1 MFVCVN
7 IINMFIS
14 TFLIR
19 ILQGET
25 IIKIGIKQL
34 HSNTIKLKI
43 ITKISKMI
51 DMLNRKRSL
60 DLIKNQKYV

>member
-25 IIKIGIKQL
+25 IIKIGIK
-34 HSNTIKLKI
+34 
-43 ITKISKMI
+43 
-51 DMLNRKRSL
+51 
-60 DLIKNQKYV
+60 

>member
-7 IINMFIS
+7 ITDLFIR

-25 IIKIGIKQL
+25 IIKIGIK
-34 HSNTIKLKI
+34 
-43 ITKISKMI
+43 
-51 DMLNRKRSL
+51 
-60 DLIKNQKYV
+60 